1 MIETHQ
7 EEREILFEERISTPI
22 VDLVILSTQ
31 KGVFRVFLEPEEEYY
46 SQWVKKEAENK
57 FQIVSAEKLSTASKQ
72 LLKYST
78 GKRRQFDCPLDAR
91 GTTFQLKVWQ
101 ALLTIPYG
109 TTKSYSWVS
118 HKINKPGSSRA
129 VGLANG
135 QNPIPII
142 IPCHRVIGKNGKLT
156 GFRGGIPLKKRL
168 LEHEAINSRFF
179 SKP

>member
-7 EEREILFEERISTPI
+7 EEREILFEEVISTLI
-22 VDLVILSTQ
+22 TNLVILSTQ
-31 KGVFRVFLEPEEEYY
+31 KGVFRVFFLAQEEEYY
-46 SQWVKKEAENK
+46 NHCIKKIENQ
-57 FQIVSAEKLSTASKQ
+57 FQIVPAKKQSTTSKQ
-72 LLKYST
+72 LFEYAA
-78 GKRRQFDCPLDAR
+78 GKRRQFDCPLDVR
-91 GTTFQLKVWQ
+91 GTFFQLQVWQ
-101 ALLTIPYG
+101 TLQTIPYG

-142 IPCHRVIGKNGKLT
+142 IPCHRVIGKNGELT
-156 GFRGGIPLKKRL
+156 GFRGGLKTKKRL
-168 LEHEAINSRFF
+168 LDHEAINSRFF